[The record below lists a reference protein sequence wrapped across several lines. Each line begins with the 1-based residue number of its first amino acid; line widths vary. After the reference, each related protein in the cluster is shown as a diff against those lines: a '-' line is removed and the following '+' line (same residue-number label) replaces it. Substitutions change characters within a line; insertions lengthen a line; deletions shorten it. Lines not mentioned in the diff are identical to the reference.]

1 MHVTAVVV
9 ALARTDVPVTPD
21 RDTARRWLAEEL
33 ARPEYATEPSLLERL
48 LTWFLHLF
56 DGAPSIDL
64 PPWYTLA
71 VTAAVAALVVLVA
84 RWVTGPVR
92 LRRST
97 GRSSVVTADDDT
109 RTAAQLRAAADAAAA
124 RGDWPTAVAE
134 RFRAIVRA
142 LEDRTVLDIR
152 PGRTAQEAA
161 ADAGAR
167 LAEQTGALTRA
178 ATTFDG
184 VVYGHHT
191 AGPSDDAA
199 LRSLDAQLARA
210 RVPVTVAAGAVTGRR
225 PAHPDAVP
233 EDPS

>member
-1 MHVTAVVV
+1 MGLLPLLRA
-9 ALARTDVPVTPD
+9 DVPVTPD
-21 RDTARRWLAEEL
+21 APTARRWAVEEL
-33 ARPEYATEPSLLERL
+33 ARPEYHTGSSLLQRIID
-48 LTWFLHLF
+48 WFRRIN
-56 DGAPSIDL
+56 DAGAHVGL
-64 PPWYTLA
+64 PP
-71 VTAAVAALVVLVA
+71 TASYLVGAALVALVVLVVLRYA
-84 RWVTGPVR
+84 GPVR
-92 LRRST
+92 R
-97 GRSSVVTADDDT
+97 TARVRTERAVLDDDT